1 MKTPYVL
8 LALHVALCALAQPP
22 AASYNSDW
30 SAFVQEVDTTY
41 PFFNLKKIRPAWDA
55 AKPELEKRVAA
66 CTSDSEFLGI
76 AVDAFRVLRDSHMQ
90 LSDAKVTPPAQIPEF
105 FPGIGFMPAAD
116 RRVIVM
122 AADPKLGD
130 IAKVG
135 TEIAQINGTSAYE
148 FLEKRVD
155 EDWKKSASSSPQR
168 ARLFTY
174 RIPLRGKQGD
184 TFSIRYRAG
193 AEEKEATL
201 TCDVEARGW
210 PHVYNMPNDLVRV
223 GRSFLYRKLDSGV
236 GYIYMRRVDSSMV
249 EGMREAIAKIADA
262 KGWVIDLR
270 GNGGGGYDD
279 ALISQIKEMPR
290 PVAVIIDAGCISAG
304 ETLARDFAEY
314 AGARIFGT
322 KSAGSS
328 SSKRQWKF
336 PSGIAT
342 VTMATRSR
350 WRADGQPIE
359 FNGIAPDVIVEP
371 VPEEVQQGKNTELL
385 RAEEYLLSVTG
396 KR

>member
-1 MKTPYVL
+1 MKTIYVL
-8 LALHVALCALAQPP
+8 LVLQVSFGVLAQPP
-22 AASYNSDW
+22 ATSYNSDW

-41 PFFNLKKIRPAWDA
+41 PFFDLKKIRPDWDG

-76 AVDAFRVLRDSHMQ
+76 VVDGFRVLRDSHMQ
-90 LSDAKVTPPAQIPEF
+90 LSDAKVTPPALAPEF
-105 FPGIGFMPAAD
+105 FPGIGFMSAAD

-122 AADPKLGD
+122 ATDPKLGE

-135 TEIAQINGTSAYE
+135 TEIVQINGTNAYE
-148 FLEKRVD
+148 FLEKRVE

-168 ARLFTY
+168 ARLYTY
-174 RIPLRGKQGD
+174 RMPLRGKQGD
-184 TFSIRYRAG
+184 TFSVRYRSG
-193 AEEKEATL
+193 TEEKDATL

-223 GRSFLYRKLDSGV
+223 GRSFLYKKLDNGV
-236 GYIYMRRVDSSMV
+236 GYIYMRRVDPSV
-249 EGMREAIAKIADA
+249 VDGMREAFSKITDA
-262 KGWVIDLR
+262 TGWIVDLR

-279 ALISQIKEMPR
+279 ALINQIKEMPK

-304 ETLARDFAEY
+304 ETLARDFAQY

-359 FNGIAPDVIVEP
+359 FNGIDPDVIVEP
-371 VPEEVQQGKNTELL
+371 VPEEVQQGKNTEIL
-385 RAEEYLLSVTG
+385 RAEEYLLSATG

>member
-1 MKTPYVL
+1 MAHVIF
-8 LALHVALCALAQPP
+8 ALCATMCALAQPP
-22 AASYNSDW
+22 QTIYNSDW
-30 SAFVQEVDTTY
+30 AAFANEIDSTY
-41 PFFNLKKIRPAWDA
+41 PFFDLKKIRPDWDA

-66 CTSDSEFLGI
+66 CASDSEFLAI
-76 AVDAFRVLRDSHMQ
+76 VLDAFRVLRDSHMQ
-90 LSDAKVTPPAQIPEF
+90 LSESKVTPPTPQAEF
-105 FPGIGFMPAAD
+105 YPGIGFMPAAD
-116 RRVIVM
+116 HRVIVM
-122 AADPKLGD
+122 AADPKLGE
-130 IAKVG
+130 IAKTG
-135 TEIAQINGTSAYE
+135 TEITQINGVNAFEY
-148 FLEKRVD
+148 LEKRAE

-168 ARLFTY
+168 ARLFSY

-184 TFSIRYRAG
+184 TYPVRYRAG
-193 AEEKEATL
+193 TEEKEAVL

-210 PHVYNMPNDLVRV
+210 PHVYNMPGDLVRV

-236 GYIYMRRVDSSMV
+236 GYIYMRRVDSSIV
-249 EGMREAIAKIADA
+249 DGMREALNKVADA
-262 KGWVIDLR
+262 NGWIIDLR

-279 ALISQIKEMPR
+279 ALISQIKETPK

-304 ETLARDFAEY
+304 ETLARDFAQY
-314 AGARIFGT
+314 TAARIFGT
-322 KSAGSS
+322 KSAGAS

-350 WRADGQPIE
+350 WRVDGKPIE
-359 FNGIAPDVIVEP
+359 YNGIDPDVIVEP

-385 RAEEYLLSVTG
+385 RAEEYLLATTG